1 MKKIAALL
9 LSLMVM
15 IGVVGCADNAG
26 NGKKTI
32 QVGVSIYKFD
42 DNFMTLYRQEIE
54 AYFKTLNTDEVTYQ
68 VTVQDG
74 KNDMAEQTSQIDNF
88 IAQDY
93 DVLIINL
100 VQATSAATIIDKCE
114 AAKKPCIFINREPNE
129 EDMKKYE
136 GFITY
141 VGADARQSGKMQGE
155 IVADLENKGDLNG
168 DGILQYVMVVGD
180 PENVDAKYRTQF
192 SIEQYIKTSGLK
204 VEKLDEQRG
213 DWDQAKG
220 QEIVANAL
228 TQYKDQIEA
237 VFCNNDAMALGA
249 AQAIKAAGRTI
260 GKDIYLVGVDALAEA
275 VEMVSKDEMTGTVLN
290 DHIAQSHKAVDAAI
304 KAINKEKLDAYY
316 WVDYVKVTP
325 ANASQF
331 K

>member
-1 MKKIAALL
+1 MKKI
-9 LSLMVM
+9 LSLLASIML
-15 IGVVGCADNAG
+15 ILGLGACTNDE
-26 NGKKTI
+26 KEDKQTI
-32 QVGVSIYKFD
+32 NVGVSIYKFD

-54 AYFKTLNTDEVTYQ
+54 KYFESLNTDDVTYN

-100 VQATSAATIIDKCE
+100 VQSTSAATMIDKCE
-114 AAKKPCIFINREPNE
+114 KAEKPCIFINREPSE

-136 GFITY
+136 GMISY

-155 IVADLENKGDLNG
+155 LIAELDNKGDLNG
-168 DGILQYVMVVGD
+168 DGKLQYVMVVGD
-180 PENVDAKYRTQF
+180 PENIDAKYRTQY
-192 SIEQYIKTSGLK
+192 SIEQYLEKSGNQ

-228 TQYKDQIEA
+228 TQYGDQVEA

-249 AQAIKAAGRTI
+249 AQAIKAAGRTV
-260 GKDIYLVGVDALAEA
+260 GKDIYLVGVDALAE
-275 VEMVSKDEMTGTVLN
+275 VLDLVSTDMMTGTVLN
-290 DHIAQSHKAVDAAI
+290 DHITQAHKAVDAAI
-304 KAINKEKLDAYY
+304 KAVEGEKLDAYY

-325 ANASQF
+325 KNAAEF